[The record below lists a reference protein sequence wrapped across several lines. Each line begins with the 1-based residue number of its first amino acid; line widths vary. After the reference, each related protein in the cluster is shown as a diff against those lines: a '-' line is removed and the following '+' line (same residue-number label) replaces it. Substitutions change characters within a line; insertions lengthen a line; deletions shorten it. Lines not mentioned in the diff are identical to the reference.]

1 MTRKP
6 LHTPKEM
13 SVPADAPAAT
23 AGPAL
28 GLAAAPAHAIT
39 TPAWRAAHASLIF
52 VWLWTAFV
60 SLWEFH
66 GKSQELLAALAP
78 YPAWVMQG
86 LILSGAAVDLLIG
99 LWLWLRP
106 GRTAYATAGVVMGLM
121 TLLATALQPELWLHP
136 LGPLSKNLPIAAL
149 LFVLWQ
155 SARPT
160 RSNVPAPAPASKRT
174 GSAAGTPA
182 DESAV

>member
-6 LHTPKEM
+6 HHQPQEM
-13 SVPADAPAAT
+13 PAPADAPAAT

-60 SLWEFH
+60 SLWEFQ

-78 YPAWVMQG
+78 YPAWLMQG

-106 GRTAYATAGVVMGLM
+106 GRAAYATAGVVMGLM
-121 TLLATALQPELWLHP
+121 TLLATALQPDLWLHP

-155 SARPT
+155 GARPT
-160 RSNVPAPAPASKRT
+160 RSTAPASTSKRT
-174 GSAAGTPA
+174 GSASGTGR
-182 DESAV
+182 

>member
-6 LHTPKEM
+6 PPQEGHVSVGTPQ
-13 SVPADAPAAT
+13 
-23 AGPAL
+23 
-28 GLAAAPAHAIT
+28 GLVGSAVQQAAPPKHAIT
-39 TPAWRAAHASLIF
+39 APAWRAAHASLVF

-66 GKSQELLAALAP
+66 GSSQQLLAAIAA
-78 YPAWVMQG
+78 YPAWVTQG

-106 GRTAYATAGVVMGLM
+106 GRAAYATAGWVMGLM
-121 TLLATALQPELWLHP
+121 TLLATALQPDLWLHP

-149 LFVLWQ
+149 LFLLWQ
-155 SARPT
+155 SSLPARLG
-160 RSNVPAPAPASKRT
+160 AS
-174 GSAAGTPA
+174 AGTDKHPN
-182 DESAV
+182 ESAV